1 MKCIVT
7 GGSGFIGTHLVD
19 ELIKSH
25 HDVLNIDTKPP
36 NLDSHKAYWKER
48 DLLDSEAL
56 IADFQSFAPNCVVH
70 LAARTDTLSEKVEDY
85 VVNTKGTDNV
95 LLSIKACGSVTRVII
110 CSTQFVNQYHGA
122 PKHDLDFAPHTAYG
136 ESKVINEKA
145 VRAASL
151 KCIWTI
157 IRPTNIW
164 GPWHPRY
171 PREFW
176 RILGK
181 GMYMH
186 PGGSDVTR
194 SYGYVKNVVFQVIEM
209 LEASSDLVDKK
220 VYYVG
225 DKPIDLLDW
234 VNGFSVGLIGH
245 KVRIVPRFLLR
256 LLAFAGDML
265 SIVHIKFPLTS
276 SRFRSMTTSNNAP
289 MEPVLGAFGQPP
301 YSLEE
306 GIGETVEWLRIHY
319 PDISKAGRFY

>member
-7 GGSGFIGTHLVD
+7 GGSGFIGTHLIE
-19 ELIKSH
+19 ELTKRNYQ
-25 HDVLNIDTKPP
+25 VLNLDVKPP
-36 NLDSHKAYWKER
+36 VLESQLAHWKER
-48 DLLDSEAL
+48 EILDREGL
-56 IADFQSFAPNCVVH
+56 IADFQDFEPDYVIH
-70 LAARTDTLSEKVEDY
+70 LAARTDTLSDSIEDY
-85 VVNTKGTDNV
+85 VVNTQGTDNV
-95 LLSIKACGSVTRVII
+95 LLAIKASSAVERAII

-122 PKHDLDFAPHTAYG
+122 PRHDLDFAPHTAYG

-171 PREFW
+171 PQEFW

-209 LEASSDLVDKK
+209 LEASSELVDKK

-234 VNGFSVGLIGH
+234 VNGFSVGLRGH

-265 SIVHIKFPLTS
+265 SIVYIKFPLTS

-289 MEPVLGAFGQPP
+289 MEPVLVAFGQPP

-306 GIGETVEWLRIHY
+306 GIEETVEWLRIHY